1 MEAAVA
7 SKAAEEE
14 RKYQGNFGKR
24 EKRDIF
30 FKAHLTD
37 ESPRP
42 GQVDD
47 KAEVRLVGRVELE
60 GAGRA
65 LREGPE
71 LGALRGRAV

>member
-1 MEAAVA
+1 MER
-7 SKAAEEE
+7 EEE
-14 RKYQGNFGKR
+14 YFYKS
-24 EKRDIF
+24 
-30 FKAHLTD
+30 HLAD

-42 GQVDD
+42 GKVDD
-47 KAEVRLVGRVELE
+47 KAEVRLVRRVELE

>member
-1 MEAAVA
+1 MA

-14 RKYQGNFGKR
+14 RKYQGNFGER
-24 EKRDIF
+24 EDL
-30 FKAHLTD
+30 KAHLTD

>member
-1 MEAAVA
+1 MER
-7 SKAAEEE
+7 EEE
-14 RKYQGNFGKR
+14 N
-24 EKRDIF
+24 F

-42 GQVDD
+42 GKVDD